1 MVYYYPFAFIR
12 IDSIGET
19 VKRRKKM
26 ENQGHTGQK
35 DTEQW
40 VSVEQVARHLDV
52 KPDTVYKWLDRG
64 VMPAHKVGRLWR
76 FRLSEINDWVTSGE
90 AKRRIEG

>member
-1 MVYYYPFAFIR
+1 
-12 IDSIGET
+12 
-19 VKRRKKM
+19 M
-26 ENQGHTGQK
+26 ESQGHTEQK
-35 DTEQW
+35 NTEQW
-40 VSVEQVARHLDV
+40 VSVEQVAKHLGV
-52 KPDTVYKWLDRG
+52 KSHTVYKWLERD